1 MCRRLCVLV
10 VILLSLT
17 VLPQVGQTAD
27 GDDPVYQGIAA
38 SKVVEVVKTGKD
50 AKRRRA
56 AVVFLANYSIGY
68 RDNVAVVSG
77 VLKADPDEDVR
88 EGAANTLGQ
97 LAREGHELT
106 KAKSEPERGPAA
118 RDGSLEALRQ
128 ALKDDK
134 SAKVRRVAATN
145 LARVG
150 LSEDPAVREKEK
162 EMKPL
167 IEGYKAAV
175 PLLIAALKDPDNGV
189 RAAAVDSLGRL
200 HEYAADAL
208 PALLDVVKDK
218 KNDSIAR
225 AEAIH
230 SVGRFGTSAAREAVP
245 TLKDIVGD
253 ESAPD
258 NVRRSAASTLGVMKT
273 EAGSAA
279 AALGKALDAKALE
292 VRRAAVSALGEVGED
307 AKDALPVLKKVSKT
321 DDDKFVRSEAMRVM
335 GGLTREAT
343 EVLPFLVAGLSDPVA
358 EVKVAAAQALGN
370 LGKDAE
376 PALATLRLLL
386 KDNEKAVK
394 EAAEDAIGKIEKK

>member
-10 VILLSLT
+10 AVLLSLT
-17 VLPQVGQTAD
+17 LLPQLAQTAD
-27 GDDPVYQGIAA
+27 DNDPVYQGIAA

-56 AVVFLANYSIGY
+56 AVVFLVNYTISY

-77 VLKADPDEDVR
+77 ALKADPDEEVR
-88 EGAANTLGQ
+88 EAAANTLAQ
-97 LAREGHELT
+97 LARQGHELR
-106 KAKSEPERGPAA
+106 KVEPERGPVA
-118 RDGSLEALRQ
+118 REASLAALRQ
-128 ALKDDK
+128 ALKEDK
-134 SAKVRRVAATN
+134 SAKVRRVAAASLT
-145 LARVG
+145 RVG
-150 LSEDPAVREKEK
+150 LSDDPEIRKAEMEDKALVA
-162 EMKPL
+162 
-167 IEGYKAAV
+167 GYKEAV
-175 PLLIAALKDPDNGV
+175 PLLIAALKDDDNDV
-189 RAAAVDSLGRL
+189 RTAAVDSLGRM
-200 HEYAADAL
+200 HEFAGDAL
-208 PALLDVVKDK
+208 SPLLDLVKDK
-218 KNDSIAR
+218 KNDPVAR

-230 SVGRFGTSAAREAVP
+230 SVGRFGTSAAGEAVP
-245 TLKDIVGD
+245 ILKVIVAD

-258 NVRRSAASTLGVMKT
+258 NVRRSAAGTLGVMKT

-279 AALGKALDAKALE
+279 AALGKALEAKALE
-292 VRRAAVSALGEVGED
+292 VRRAAVSALGEIGEE
-307 AKDALPVLKKVSKT
+307 ARDALPGLKKVSKT

-335 GGLTREAT
+335 GGLTRDAA

-376 PALATLRLLL
+376 PALATLKPLL

>member
-10 VILLSLT
+10 ATLLSLT
-17 VLPQVGQTAD
+17 LLPQLGQTAD
-27 GDDPVYQGIAA
+27 DKDNDPVYQGIAA

-56 AVVFLANYSIGY
+56 AVVFLANYTIEY

-88 EGAANTLGQ
+88 EAAANTLAQ
-97 LAREGHELT
+97 LARQGHELR
-106 KAKSEPERGPAA
+106 KLQPERGPVA
-118 RDGSLEALRQ
+118 REASLAALRQ
-128 ALKDDK
+128 ALKDDT
-134 SAKVRRVAATN
+134 SAKVRRVAASS
-145 LARVG
+145 LSRVG
-150 LSEDPAVREKEK
+150 LSDDPEERKK
-162 EMKPL
+162 EMEIKEL
-167 IEGYKAAV
+167 VEGYKAAV

-200 HEYAADAL
+200 HEFAKDAL
-208 PALLDVVKDK
+208 SSLLDIVKDK

-230 SVGRFGTSAAREAVP
+230 SVSRFGTSAAQEAVP
-245 TLKDIVGD
+245 ILKDIVGD

-258 NVRRSAASTLGVMKT
+258 NVRRAAANALGTMKT

-279 AALGKALDAKALE
+279 AALGKALEAKALE
-292 VRRAAVSALGEVGED
+292 VRRAAVSALGEIGAD
-307 AKDALPVLKKVSKT
+307 ARDALPGLKKVSKT

-335 GGLTREAT
+335 GGLTRDAA

-376 PALATLRLLL
+376 PALSTLKPLL

-394 EAAEDAIGKIEKK
+394 EAAEDAISKIEKK